1 MENKVYGYC
10 RVSTRGQ
17 IDGNSLDN
25 QKDEILNRYPNAE
38 IIEEAFSGAKERP
51 KFTTLLNKLQEG
63 DTLVVTKLDRFCRTT
78 KEGLEYIDDLK
89 KRKVNIHI
97 LNMGMIEDNP
107 MGELIVSCLLA
118 FAAFERA
125 MILERTQS
133 GKQRAKQNPDFR
145 EGRPKKYSRRQ
156 ISHALSLLDDG
167 KTYKEVEAMTG
178 ISKSTLIRA
187 INKRRVDQESIETK
201 QEN

>member
-1 MENKVYGYC
+1 
-10 RVSTRGQ
+10 
-17 IDGNSLDN
+17 
-25 QKDEILNRYPNAE
+25 
-38 IIEEAFSGAKERP
+38 
-51 KFTTLLNKLQEG
+51 
-63 DTLVVTKLDRFCRTT
+63 
-78 KEGLEYIDDLK
+78 
-89 KRKVNIHI
+89 
-97 LNMGMIEDNP
+97 MGMIEDNP

>member
-1 MENKVYGYC
+1 MKVYGYC
-10 RVSTRGQ
+10 RASTKGQ
-17 IDGNSLDN
+17 VAKNSLDN
-25 QKDEILNRYPNAE
+25 QRDEILNRYPDAE

-51 KFTTLLNKLQEG
+51 KFTALLNKLQEG

-78 KEGLEYIDDLK
+78 KEGLEYIDNLK

-97 LNMGMIEDNP
+97 LNMGMIEDNA
-107 MGELIVSCLLA
+107 MGELIVSFLLA

-133 GKQRAKQNPDFR
+133 GKQRAKQNPDFK
-145 EGRPKKYSRRQ
+145 EGRPKKFGREQ
-156 ISHALSLLDDG
+156 IEHALSLLDDG
-167 KTYKEVEAMTG
+167 NTYKEVERMTG

-187 INKRRVDQESIETK
+187 ANKRKSEQE
-201 QEN
+201 Q

>member
-1 MENKVYGYC
+1 MLWEALENRMKVYGYC
-10 RVSTRGQ
+10 RVSTKGQ
-17 IDGNSLDN
+17 VARNSLDN
-25 QKDEILNRYPNAE
+25 QRDEILNRYPDAE

-51 KFTTLLNKLQEG
+51 KFTALLNKLQEG

-78 KEGLEYIDDLK
+78 KEGLEYIDNLK

-97 LNMGMIEDNP
+97 LNMGMIEDNA
-107 MGELIVSCLLA
+107 MGNLIISFLLA

-133 GKQRAKQNPDFR
+133 GKQRAKQNPDFK
-145 EGRPKKYSRRQ
+145 EGRPKKFGREQ
-156 ISHALSLLDDG
+156 IEHALSLLDDG
-167 KTYKEVEAMTG
+167 NTYKEVERMTG

-187 INKRRVDQESIETK
+187 ANKRKSEQH
-201 QEN
+201 

>member
-1 MENKVYGYC
+1 MKVYGYC
-10 RVSTRGQ
+10 RVSTKGQ
-17 IDGNSLDN
+17 VAKNSLDN
-25 QKDEILNRYPNAE
+25 QRDEILNRYPDAE

-51 KFTTLLNKLQEG
+51 KFTALLNKLQEG

-78 KEGLEYIDDLK
+78 KEGLEYIDNLK

-97 LNMGMIEDNP
+97 LNMGMIEDNA
-107 MGELIVSCLLA
+107 MGELIVSFLLA

-133 GKQRAKQNPDFR
+133 GKQRAKQNPDFK
-145 EGRPKKYSRRQ
+145 EGRPKKFGREQ
-156 ISHALSLLDDG
+156 IEHALSLLDDG
-167 KTYKEVEAMTG
+167 NTYKEVERMTG

-187 INKRRVDQESIETK
+187 ANKRKSEQE
-201 QEN
+201 Q